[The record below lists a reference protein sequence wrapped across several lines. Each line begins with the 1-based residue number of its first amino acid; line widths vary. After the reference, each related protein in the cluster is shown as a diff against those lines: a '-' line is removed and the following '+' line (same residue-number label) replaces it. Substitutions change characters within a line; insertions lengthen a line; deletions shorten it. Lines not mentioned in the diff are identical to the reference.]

1 MNWRAI
7 RLGPGD
13 RWIAASQ
20 RKVRNAGMSYR
31 WNGLY
36 GTKGTKERPAKTNG
50 NKGVYRAY
58 MAQKRLEAEKRNAQT
73 LSYRKRAYAR
83 ERGYER
89 FSDIPLE
96 ERL

>member
-1 MNWRAI
+1 
-7 RLGPGD
+7 
-13 RWIAASQ
+13 
-20 RKVRNAGMSYR
+20 MSYR

-36 GTKGTKERPAKTNG
+36 GTKGTKDRPAKTNG

-96 ERL
+96 ERLSVSEAIEIEDRERQS